1 MFTKNVYAYFVFRF
15 LDVNSLSMVFQEAW
29 DSPLH
34 ALVDSALAL
43 DGKQPFFKARGWF
56 ALA

>member
-1 MFTKNVYAYFVFRF
+1 MFTKNVYVVFRF
-15 LDVNSLSMVFQEAW
+15 LDVNSLSMLFQEAW
-29 DSPLH
+29 DSQLH
-34 ALVDSALAL
+34 ALADSALAL